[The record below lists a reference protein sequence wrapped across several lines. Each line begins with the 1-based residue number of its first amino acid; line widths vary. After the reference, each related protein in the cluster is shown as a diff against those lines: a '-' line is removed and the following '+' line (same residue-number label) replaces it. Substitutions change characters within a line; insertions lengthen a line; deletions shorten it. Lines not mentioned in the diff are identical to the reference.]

1 MSYDPN
7 RTEMSEFMTA
17 WNSSNQAFTTYYG
30 TGGNSVDRNITLNLD
45 TVGEGDAS
53 IVSNVLT
60 PQESLY
66 GFFIGDLRV
75 NTDPVPDY
83 WTNVYGDL
91 FAIKF
96 DQNDGDF
103 SSGGNVQ
110 RANRQDDQC
119 YSIASSAHL
128 KIGQTY
134 RLSGQ
139 TISPWVRIIGILIE
153 R

>member
-17 WNSSNQAFTTYYG
+17 WNSSAQTFTTYYG
-30 TGGNSVDRNITLNLD
+30 SSTINKNVTLNLD

-60 PQESLY
+60 PPESLY
-66 GFFIGDLRV
+66 GFFIGDIRV
-75 NTDPVPDY
+75 NTDPIPSF
-83 WTNVYGDL
+83 WNNVYGDI

-103 SSGGNVQ
+103 SSGGNIQ
-110 RANRQDDQC
+110 RYNRSDDQC
-119 YSIASSAHL
+119 YSISSTAEL
-128 KIGQTY
+128 KIGYAYIIGGYT
-134 RLSGQ
+134 L
-139 TISPWVRIIGILIE
+139 SPWVRVLGVLIE

>member
-17 WNSSNQAFTTYYG
+17 WNSSNQTFNTYYG

-45 TVGEGDAS
+45 TIGEGDAS

-60 PQESLY
+60 PPESIY
-66 GFFIGDLRV
+66 GFFTGDLRV
-75 NTDPVPDY
+75 NTDPIPDY

-134 RLSGQ
+134 RISGQ
-139 TISPWVRIIGILIE
+139 TISPWVRIIGVLIE